1 VIERIPG
8 SDGFGDILKVRTPW
22 GGDGPRI
29 LVLSHLDT
37 VHPQGT
43 LDNQNPYRREG
54 NKVFG
59 PGIYDMKSGAYIA
72 YYAYKHL
79 VRLGQE
85 TPLSITFILSQ
96 NKKLVALFSSND

>member
-8 SDGFGDILKVRTPW
+8 RDGYGDILKIRTPW
-22 GGDGPRI
+22 GGDRPGI

-37 VHPQGT
+37 VHPHGT

-54 NKVFG
+54 DKVFG

-72 YYAYKHL
+72 YYAYQHL
-79 VRLGQE
+79 VRLG
-85 TPLSITFILSQ
+85 L
-96 NKKLVALFSSND
+96 